1 MSANFVHYF
10 SPKDC
15 IGLGRIVCAMAHT
28 VEGPYRMGWP
38 WGQAAMPVSP
48 PKLFSMIKQLPQIYI
63 YRSLL
68 ISNILCLAELFN
80 CPSSSIHTLGAY
92 HITSFSNSLFG
103 LFRGIDAAM
112 RGFGQITSNFLSC
125 RLYEI
130 RQLLICL
137 CTTSKF
143 LTNTTRPLRL
153 FKQVICR
160 NIWQLPLERNTTE
173 RGEDRQ
179 SRQHG
184 REKHDWHLDLTFQLI
199 RTLVK
204 GSFCNSCDFFVCC
217 HRPLGLSIYYVIRNG
232 GAGSSRFITILHRG
246 SLLNLL
252 QYYRGGVFKIYY
264 NITVLKGKWKVIILF
279 QL

>member
-1 MSANFVHYF
+1 MPWLTLWKVL
-10 SPKDC
+10 
-15 IGLGRIVCAMAHT
+15 IGWDDRGAKRRCLWAH
-28 VEGPYRMGWP
+28 PSCFLW
-38 WGQAAMPVSP
+38 SSSCH
-48 PKLFSMIKQLPQIYI
+48 KYI
-63 YRSLL
+63 FIEAYWFKIFCVRQ
-68 ISNILCLAELFN
+68 NLFN
-80 CPSSSIHTLGAY
+80 CPSSYIPTLGTH

-103 LFRGIDAAM
+103 LFRGINAAM

-130 RQLLICL
+130 RQLLTCL

-160 NIWQLPLERNTTE
+160 NSWQLPLERNTTE

-179 SRQHG
+179 SRQQG

-217 HRPLGLSIYYVIRNG
+217 HRPLGLSIYYVIRDG
-232 GAGSSRFITILHRG
+232 GAG
-246 SLLNLL
+246 
-252 QYYRGGVFKIYY
+252 VFPIYY
-264 NITVLKGKWKVIILF
+264 DIT
-279 QL
+279 